1 MKKPLTDNAI
11 VVNVSQQIA
20 KPVADVFEAIVNPN
34 HMVNYFVTEAS
45 GPMEKG
51 ANLCLTF
58 GDVGVSCDIK
68 VIGIKKNEQITF
80 TWPTGEKDT
89 TVNISL
95 LAIDDN
101 LTEVTANESGWDL
114 DEDGVKKALG
124 QTQGWTD
131 MLLCLKAYLEFN
143 INLRR
148 GLKLSTNC

>member
-1 MKKPLTDNAI
+1 MKQSLNDNAVI
-11 VVNVSQQIA
+11 VEVSQQIA
-20 KPVADVFEAIVNPN
+20 KPIDQVFEAIVNPD
-34 HMVNYFVTEAS
+34 HMVNYFVSEAS
-45 GPMEKG
+45 GPIEKG
-51 ANLCLTF
+51 ASLCWTF

-68 VIGIKKNEQITF
+68 VIGLKKNEQITF

-95 LAIDDN
+95 IPIDDY
-101 LTEVTANESGWDL
+101 LTEITATETGWDL
-114 DEDGVKKALG
+114 DADGVKKALG

-148 GLKLSTNC
+148 G